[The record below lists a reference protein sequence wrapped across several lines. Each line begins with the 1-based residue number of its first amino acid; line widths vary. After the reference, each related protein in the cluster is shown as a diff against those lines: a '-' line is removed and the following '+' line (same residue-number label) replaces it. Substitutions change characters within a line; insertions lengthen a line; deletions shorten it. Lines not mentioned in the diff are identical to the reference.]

1 MQAFTTNTIKH
12 ITMTGALINRS
23 IPLGGNGTIVKVPLK
38 GRLRSLGSKYAQEKR
53 TKSDRVLESRSPS
66 CEYGTDNN
74 PVTTYSREEPEAEV
88 EIGVIPLLAP
98 TALRPSMSSP
108 PFTTF
113 DKKRPGMSLSRKFP
127 SSTRKQTSP
136 RQSKKALKKLPP
148 SLSGSGAA
156 DHSPWVNPSPVQSYP
171 SAATR
176 KEERGGMD
184 DSDIH
189 SASFQEHDLP
199 HAIRPCYKF
208 VPIEMAE
215 MMEEEEANVIHT
227 YDSNDYD
234 ICSDE
239 YYMASHVEKTAS
251 KKEKKK
257 TKKDNSTQSKSSSS
271 QKKKNKQKKKPKNN
285 TTVTPHIDK
294 YAMDAM
300 HFKYEKK
307 PKSTWWAS
315 LERGIRYS
323 QCYC

>member
-1 MQAFTTNTIKH
+1 
-12 ITMTGALINRS
+12 MTVALINRS
-23 IPLGGNGTIVKVPLK
+23 MPLSGNGTIAKVPLK

-53 TKSDRVLESRSPS
+53 AKSDTILESRSPS
-66 CEYGTDNN
+66 CEYTGSS
-74 PVTTYSREEPEAEV
+74 PVSTYSREEPEVEA
-88 EIGVIPLLAP
+88 EIGGVTPLLAP

-113 DKKRPGMSLSRKFP
+113 DKKRHGMSMSRKFP
-127 SSTRKQTSP
+127 SSTRKQTQQIRSP
-136 RQSKKALKKLPP
+136 RQSKKALKKLSP

-156 DHSPWVNPSPVQSYP
+156 AHSPWVKPSPVQSYP
-171 SAATR
+171 STATR

-184 DSDIH
+184 DDDIH
-189 SASFQEHDLP
+189 SVSFQEHDLP

-215 MMEEEEANVIHT
+215 MMEEEEANVINT

-239 YYMASHVEKTAS
+239 YLASHAEKTTS
-251 KKEKKK
+251 KKQKKK
-257 TKKDNSTQSKSSSS
+257 TKKDKSSQSKSLS
-271 QKKKNKQKKKPKNN
+271 QKKKNKQQKKPKNN
-285 TTVTPHIDK
+285 TPVTPHIDK
-294 YAMDAM
+294 YAM
-300 HFKYEKK
+300 HFQHKTK
-307 PKSTWWAS
+307 PKSSWWAS